1 MMRGFE
7 GQGGVPGSPGRS
19 RDGPRELGDA
29 VADNALFDAS
39 QYAFFGKEVMEEVE
53 LGCIE
58 DNGRDNA
65 GFIGIDDEYH
75 FSTIG
80 DREEAEVLD
89 SLSDADDLAS
99 TFAKLNRVVNDPRTA
114 GVIGDRGSSSRE
126 SSSTW
131 DWTQEGDYLNWIDQR
146 ILDAE
151 NIQEATAATRT
162 AAAAAAAAIHSGISL
177 HA

>member
-7 GQGGVPGSPGRS
+7 GQGRVPGSPGRP

-39 QYAFFGKEVMEEVE
+39 QYAFFGKGVMEEVE

-58 DNGRDNA
+58 DNGGDNA

-99 TFAKLNRVVNDPRTA
+99 TFAKGQSSSALRKPYRSQTTLNRVVNDPRTA

-126 SSSTW
+126 S
-131 DWTQEGDYLNWIDQR
+131 WISKLEWF
-146 ILDAE
+146 IPVYKFFNCGLD
-151 NIQEATAATRT
+151 TGGR
-162 AAAAAAAAIHSGISL
+162 L
-177 HA
+177 FKLD